1 MTDLA
6 ACEVKGLEKLL
17 RWLFGEKKK
26 VLVIAP
32 GDSVFNVEIH
42 EQDLGKLFDE
52 YLDEALTTKTD
63 DEPDGATADDDVADG
78 AAADDAAADGATAD
92 DAAVDGAPAPDMT
105 DEHPNDTKEAKPN
118 EAVTAC

>member
-1 MTDLA
+1 MKLRHKVSISVREPDGGARNVLSGG
-6 ACEVKGLEKLL
+6 EVKLREKLL

-32 GDSVFNVEIH
+32 GDSVFNVEIR

-63 DEPDGATADDDVADG
+63 EKPIITVEKEVGTHE
-78 AAADDAAADGATAD
+78 AA
-92 DAAVDGAPAPDMT
+92 P
-105 DEHPNDTKEAKPN
+105 E
-118 EAVTAC
+118 C

>member
-1 MTDLA
+1 MKLKHKVSISVREPDGGA
-6 ACEVKGLEKLL
+6 RNVFSGGEVKLREKLL

-78 AAADDAAADGATAD
+78 AAADDAAAD
-92 DAAVDGAPAPDMT
+92 
-105 DEHPNDTKEAKPN
+105 
-118 EAVTAC
+118 

>member
-1 MTDLA
+1 MKLKHRISINVCEADGGKVNVIKGG
-6 ACEVKGLEKLL
+6 EVKLRERFL

-32 GDSVFNVEIH
+32 GDSVFNVEIR

-63 DEPDGATADDDVADG
+63 EKPIITVEKEVGTHE
-78 AAADDAAADGATAD
+78 AA
-92 DAAVDGAPAPDMT
+92 P
-105 DEHPNDTKEAKPN
+105 ES
-118 EAVTAC
+118 